1 MRFQSVFRKTCASCC
16 CRCVCLR
23 GMILHGQVRPDPVKL
38 FPETLPGRRDHI
50 KAGAADVAADENEKT
65 RSAAHLFPADP
76 AVGTGKQRSASFVIF
91 FSLSGIVESS
101 FTEQPKTSIAF
112 CRENDNSRR
121 KKLCNAGTGIKNRPL
136 PEGRGLLAYPYDI
149 NNLQWI
155 AGDSCKPQC
164 ADGMRCPDRFY
175 VRSRR
180 KKPLTCVARPTS
192 GYQAAGCPQVNW
204 SCFPG

>member
-1 MRFQSVFRKTCASCC
+1 MSS
-16 CRCVCLR
+16 
-23 GMILHGQVRPDPVKL
+23 
-38 FPETLPGRRDHI
+38 
-50 KAGAADVAADENEKT
+50 
-65 RSAAHLFPADP
+65 S
-76 AVGTGKQRSASFVIF
+76 SFVIF

-101 FTEQPKTSIAF
+101 FTEQPETSIAF

-164 ADGMRCPDRFY
+164 TDGLRCPNRFY
-175 VRSRR
+175 VRLRREKTPDMCCPANVRLPGRRLPASKLVMLSGLSCRSHRWVTPISIAAYYTLPRR
-180 KKPLTCVARPTS
+180 KVKEQIVNNYSEAGVRKNRTANLTLIPLRLNKLHAHRTS
-192 GYQAAGCPQVNW
+192 RVNLH
-204 SCFPG
+204 FG